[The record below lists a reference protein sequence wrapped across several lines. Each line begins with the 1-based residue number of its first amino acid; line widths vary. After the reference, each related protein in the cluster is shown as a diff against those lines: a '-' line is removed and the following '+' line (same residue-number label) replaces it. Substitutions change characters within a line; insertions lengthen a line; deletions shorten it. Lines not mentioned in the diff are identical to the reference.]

1 MKTVTVFKGDGIGPE
16 ITDAVLK
23 ILKAAKAPL
32 SYEIYQVGLPLYEQ
46 SGELVSEEALASF
59 ERTRVLLK
67 SPITTPVGSG
77 FRSINVMLRK
87 KYDLYAN
94 VRPARSNPAIVTP
107 FKDVDI
113 VTFRENTEDLYVG
126 VEEQIDENTVHATK
140 IITRSASERI
150 IRDAFAYARANHRRR
165 VTCVHKANILKMSD
179 GLFLSVFKEI
189 AAEYPDITADDRIV
203 DNMCMQ
209 LVQHPQQYDVLVM
222 PNLYGDILSDLT
234 SGLIGGLGLMPS
246 ANLGSEYAMFEA
258 VHGSAPD
265 IAGRHIANPTAL
277 LWSAC
282 MMLDHLD
289 EQACAQKIKD
299 AVNQVLMDHEHM
311 TPDLGGSATTEE
323 YTQAI
328 IDALA
333 E

>member
-46 SGELVSEEALASF
+46 SGELVSEEAFASF

-150 IRDAFAYARANHRRR
+150 IRDYGMEAYARKFEQFVAFGPEFPHSEKTTDAFVGGPHQRDEGIKIDDLLR
-165 VTCVHKANILKMSD
+165 AMAIY
-179 GLFLSVFKEI
+179 
-189 AAEYPDITADDRIV
+189 AA
-203 DNMCMQ
+203 
-209 LVQHPQQYDVLVM
+209 
-222 PNLYGDILSDLT
+222 
-234 SGLIGGLGLMPS
+234 
-246 ANLGSEYAMFEA
+246 
-258 VHGSAPD
+258 
-265 IAGRHIANPTAL
+265 AL
-277 LWSAC
+277 
-282 MMLDHLD
+282 
-289 EQACAQKIKD
+289 E
-299 AVNQVLMDHEHM
+299 
-311 TPDLGGSATTEE
+311 T
-323 YTQAI
+323 
-328 IDALA
+328 LA
-333 E
+333 A